1 MTEVHCTAQVDY
13 DPKKAVVSKRVTD
26 EIVANANRWT
36 QFIIHSGVR
45 FEDLSDE
52 WLAVFDGQSEIST
65 ASAELVRLIDI
76 AILKDEKK

>member
-1 MTEVHCTAQVDY
+1 MKT
-13 DPKKAVVSKRVTD
+13 PKKAVVSKRVTD

-52 WLAVFDGQSEIST
+52 WCSFFDSQAEINT
-65 ASAELVRLIDI
+65 ASTELVRLIDI
-76 AILKDEKK
+76 AIARDEKK

>member
-1 MTEVHCTAQVDY
+1 MAVKTKT
-13 DPKKAVVSKRVTD
+13 AVVSKKVTD

>member
-1 MTEVHCTAQVDY
+1 MAVKTKT
-13 DPKKAVVSKRVTD
+13 AVVSKKVTD

-45 FEDLSDE
+45 FEDLSDG

>member
-1 MTEVHCTAQVDY
+1 MKTPRKSAT
-13 DPKKAVVSKRVTD
+13 VSKKMSD
-26 EIVANANRWT
+26 EILANSNRWT

-52 WLAVFDGQSEIST
+52 WVAFFDQQAEIST
-65 ASAELVRLIDI
+65 AQTELVRLIDL